1 MLTSDDYQVMSV
13 EYSGD
18 FKITNLFSSTA
29 YNMSEFGNNLPYP
42 ENQQDVHTYTAVTSF
57 QAVVSAA
64 QGEVYWHDRANNK
77 VWFKVRGGLNSGD
90 PDQPETAD
98 ANLYKEF
105 RVRAYGEFDPTP
117 LAISFS
123 AFDVSKHS
131 EKAVKLAW
139 SFETDQNSVN
149 FDIERMN
156 TNSIFST
163 IEKLKDQKAITGQN
177 QFSFIDENPNYGD
190 NYYRIKAIDENGK
203 AKYTSIKSVNMST
216 KSDVNFSIFPN
227 PVSSLLN
234 LKFMSTEAG
243 KTNVLI
249 YNTMGD
255 IVKSEAIELKIGEN
269 NSVINLSKLPSSVYT
284 IQMLLDGKIQT
295 EKIIKK

>member
-1 MLTSDDYQVMSV
+1 
-13 EYSGD
+13 
-18 FKITNLFSSTA
+18 
-29 YNMSEFGNNLPYP
+29 
-42 ENQQDVHTYTAVTSF
+42 
-57 QAVVSAA
+57 
-64 QGEVYWHDRANNK
+64 
-77 VWFKVRGGLNSGD
+77 
-90 PDQPETAD
+90 
-98 ANLYKEF
+98 
-105 RVRAYGEFDPTP
+105 
-117 LAISFS
+117 
-123 AFDVSKHS
+123 
-131 EKAVKLAW
+131 
-139 SFETDQNSVN
+139 
-149 FDIERMN
+149 
-156 TNSIFST
+156 
-163 IEKLKDQKAITGQN
+163 
-177 QFSFIDENPNYGD
+177 
-190 NYYRIKAIDENGK
+190 
-203 AKYTSIKSVNMST
+203 MST